1 MNIVG
6 IVIAVLFIITI
17 SNFVF
22 KKFNILID
30 QTNISS
36 HKSFIN
42 GHKTIPLSGGF
53 VFFLILV
60 FFLPENYQYFTI
72 LIFFIFLTGLLSD
85 LDILHSPFFR
95 IIFQIIIIVVYL
107 FLFDNFV
114 SSIRVDFFDNLLNIF
129 FIKLFFTSFCI
140 LVLIN
145 GTNFIDGV
153 NTLAVGYF
161 ILVASNVLYL
171 TEVIGL
177 DLDILLVSTCLT
189 SLVVIYIFNFF
200 GKIYLGDGGAYLISF
215 VVGVILIKFSND
227 NYLVSPYYIVALLW
241 YPAYE
246 NLFSIIRKKILK
258 KPPSTPDNEHLHQ
271 LIYLYLNKSFNINKN
286 LSNPLSGLLVCLYNL
301 FYFFFILGHFK
312 YYHTTILVY
321 SILFNVLFYNFLYF
335 LLKKKLIHNKN
346 NG

>member
-22 KKFNILID
+22 KKFDILID
-30 QTNISS
+30 RTNISN

-42 GHKTIPLSGGF
+42 GHKTTPLLGGF

-95 IIFQIIIIVVYL
+95 IIFQTIIIVVYL

-153 NTLAVGYF
+153 NTLVVGYF

-171 TEVIGL
+171 TEVKGL

-189 SLVVIYIFNFF
+189 CLVVIYIFNFF

-215 VVGVILIKFSND
+215 VAGVTLIKFSND

-258 KPPSTPDNEHLHQ
+258 KTPSTPDNEHLHQ
-271 LIYLYLNKSFNINKN
+271 FIYLYLDRSFNINKN
-286 LSNPLSGLLVCLYNL
+286 FSNTLSGILICLYNL
-301 FYFFFILGHFK
+301 FYFLFIFDEYNQTETLA
-312 YYHTTILVY
+312 Y
-321 SILFNVLFYNFLYF
+321 SIIFNVLFYNLLYF
-335 LLKKKLIHNKN
+335 LLRKKLFKNK
-346 NG
+346 

>member
-22 KKFNILID
+22 KKFDVLID
-30 QTNISS
+30 RTNISN

-42 GHKTIPLSGGF
+42 GHKTTPLLGGF

-95 IIFQIIIIVVYL
+95 IIFQTIIIVVYL

-153 NTLAVGYF
+153 NTLVVGYF
-161 ILVASNVLYL
+161 ILVVSNVLYL
-171 TEVIGL
+171 SEVNNL
-177 DLDILLVSTCLT
+177 NLDILLVSTCLT
-189 SLVVIYIFNFF
+189 CLVVIYIFNFF

-215 VVGVILIKFSND
+215 VIGVTLIKFSND

-246 NLFSIIRKKILK
+246 NLFSIIRKKISK
-258 KPPSTPDNEHLHQ
+258 KSPSVPDNEHLHQ
-271 LIYLYLNKSFNINKN
+271 FIYLYLDKLFNINKN
-286 LSNPLSGLLVCLYNL
+286 FSNTLSGILICLYNL
-301 FYFFFILGHFK
+301 FYFLFILDE
-312 YYHTTILVY
+312 YNQTETLAY
-321 SILFNVLFYNFLYF
+321 SIIFNVLFYNLLYF
-335 LLKKKLIHNKN
+335 LLRKKLFKNK
-346 NG
+346 

>member
-6 IVIAVLFIITI
+6 TVIVVLFIITI

-22 KKFNILID
+22 KKFNVLID
-30 QTNISS
+30 RTNISN

-53 VFFLILV
+53 VFFIILV
-60 FFLPENYQYFTI
+60 FFLPENYQYFII

-85 LDILHSPFFR
+85 LDILHSPFLR

-153 NTLAVGYF
+153 NTLVVGYF

-171 TEVIGL
+171 TEVNSFN
-177 DLDILLVSTCLT
+177 LDILLVSTCLT
-189 SLVVIYIFNFF
+189 CLVTIYIFNFF

-215 VVGVILIKFSND
+215 VIGVTLIKFSND

-246 NLFSIIRKKILK
+246 NLFSIIRKKISK
-258 KPPSTPDNEHLHQ
+258 KFPSAPDNEHLHQ
-271 LIYLYLNKSFNINKN
+271 LIYLYLDKSFNVDKN
-286 LSNPLSGLLVCLYNL
+286 FSNTLSGILICLYNL
-301 FYFFFILGHFK
+301 FYFLAIFDNFNYTK
-312 YYHTTILVY
+312 TLVY
-321 SILFNVLFYNFLYF
+321 SIIFNVLFYNFLYF
-335 LLKKKLIHNKN
+335 LLRKKLYKNK
-346 NG
+346 

>member
-22 KKFNILID
+22 KKFDVLID
-30 QTNISS
+30 RTNISN

-42 GHKTIPLSGGF
+42 GHKTTPLLGGF

-95 IIFQIIIIVVYL
+95 IIFQTIIIVVYL

-153 NTLAVGYF
+153 NTLVVGYF

-171 TEVIGL
+171 TEVNDL

-215 VVGVILIKFSND
+215 VVGVTLIKFSND

-246 NLFSIIRKKILK
+246 NLFSIIRKKISK
-258 KPPSTPDNEHLHQ
+258 KSPSTPDNEHLHQ
-271 LIYLYLNKSFNINKN
+271 FIYLYLDRSFNIDKN
-286 LSNPLSGLLVCLYNL
+286 FSNTLSGILICLYNL
-301 FYFFFILGHFK
+301 FYFLFIFDE
-312 YYHTTILVY
+312 YHQTETLAY
-321 SILFNVLFYNFLYF
+321 SIIFNVLFYNLLYF
-335 LLKKKLIHNKN
+335 LLRKKLFKNK
-346 NG
+346 

>member
-6 IVIAVLFIITI
+6 TVIAVLFIITI

-30 QTNISS
+30 QTNIST
-36 HKSFIN
+36 HKSFVN
-42 GHKTIPLSGGF
+42 GHKTAPLLGGF

-95 IIFQIIIIVVYL
+95 IIFQTIIIIVYL

-153 NTLAVGYF
+153 NTLVVGYF

-171 TEVIGL
+171 TEVKNL

-189 SLVVIYIFNFF
+189 CLVVIYIFNFF

-215 VVGVILIKFSND
+215 VAGVTLIKFSND

-258 KPPSTPDNEHLHQ
+258 KTPSTPDNEHLHQ
-271 LIYLYLNKSFNINKN
+271 FIYLYLDRSFNINKN
-286 LSNPLSGLLVCLYNL
+286 FSNTLSGVLICLYNL
-301 FYFFFILGHFK
+301 FYFLFIFDE
-312 YYHTTILVY
+312 YHQTETLVY
-321 SILFNVLFYNFLYF
+321 SIVFNVLFYNLLYF
-335 LLKKKLIHNKN
+335 LLRKKLFKNK
-346 NG
+346 

>member
-6 IVIAVLFIITI
+6 TVIAVLFIITV

-42 GHKTIPLSGGF
+42 GHKPKPLSGGF

-95 IIFQIIIIVVYL
+95 IIFQTIIIAVYL
-107 FLFDNFV
+107 FLFDDFV
-114 SSIRVDFFDNLLNIF
+114 SSIRIDFFDNLLNIF

-153 NTLAVGYF
+153 NTLVVGYF

-171 TEVIGL
+171 TEVNNL
-177 DLDILLVSTCLT
+177 NLDILLVSTCLT
-189 SLVVIYIFNFF
+189 CLVVIYIFNFF

-215 VVGVILIKFSND
+215 AIGVTLIKFSND

-258 KPPSTPDNEHLHQ
+258 KTPSTPDNEHLHQ
-271 LIYLYLNKSFNINKN
+271 FIYLYLDRSFNINKN
-286 LSNPLSGLLVCLYNL
+286 FSNTLSGILICLYNL
-301 FYFFFILGHFK
+301 FYFLFILDE
-312 YYHTTILVY
+312 YHQTETLAY
-321 SILFNVLFYNFLYF
+321 SIIFNVLIYNLLYF
-335 LLKKKLIHNKN
+335 LLRKKLFKNK
-346 NG
+346 

>member
-30 QTNISS
+30 RTNISN

-42 GHKTIPLSGGF
+42 GHKTTPLLGGF

-95 IIFQIIIIVVYL
+95 IIFQTIIIVVYL

-153 NTLAVGYF
+153 NTLVVGYF
-161 ILVASNVLYL
+161 ILVVTNVLYL
-171 TEVIGL
+171 TEVKNL
-177 DLDILLVSTCLT
+177 DLEILLVSTCLT
-189 SLVVIYIFNFF
+189 CLVVIYIFNFF

-215 VVGVILIKFSND
+215 VVGVTLIKFSND

-246 NLFSIIRKKILK
+246 NLFSIIRKKILNK
-258 KPPSTPDNEHLHQ
+258 SPSTPDNKHLHQ
-271 LIYLYLNKSFNINKN
+271 LIFLYLDKSFNIDKN
-286 LSNPLSGLLVCLYNL
+286 FSNTLSGILICLYNL
-301 FYFFFILGHFK
+301 FYFLIIFDNFN
-312 YYHTTILVY
+312 HTETLVY
-321 SILFNVLFYNFLYF
+321 SVIFNVLFYNLLY
-335 LLKKKLIHNKN
+335 LLLIKKLFKNK
-346 NG
+346 

>member
-6 IVIAVLFIITI
+6 IVIAVLFIIII

-30 QTNISS
+30 QTNIST

-42 GHKTIPLSGGF
+42 GHKTTPLLGGF

-60 FFLPENYQYFTI
+60 FFLPKNYQYFTI

-95 IIFQIIIIVVYL
+95 IIFQTIIIIVYL
-107 FLFDNFV
+107 FLFDNFA

-153 NTLAVGYF
+153 NTLVVGYF

-171 TEVIGL
+171 AEVNNL

-215 VVGVILIKFSND
+215 VIGVTLIKFSNN
-227 NYLVSPYYIVALLW
+227 NYSVSPYYIVALLW

-258 KPPSTPDNEHLHQ
+258 KFPSAPDSEHLHQ
-271 LIYLYLNKSFNINKN
+271 FIYLYLDRSFNIDKN
-286 LSNPLSGLLVCLYNL
+286 FSNTLSGILICIYNL
-301 FYFFFILGHFK
+301 FYFLTIFDNFN
-312 YYHTTILVY
+312 HTEILVY
-321 SILFNVLFYNFLYF
+321 SIIFNVLFYNLLYF
-335 LLKKKLIHNKN
+335 LLRKKIFKNK
-346 NG
+346 

>member
-22 KKFNILID
+22 KKFDVLID
-30 QTNISS
+30 RTNISN

-42 GHKTIPLSGGF
+42 GHKTTPLLGGF

-95 IIFQIIIIVVYL
+95 IIFQTIIIVVYL

-153 NTLAVGYF
+153 NTLVVGYF

-171 TEVIGL
+171 TEVNDL

-215 VVGVILIKFSND
+215 AIGVTLIKFSND

-246 NLFSIIRKKILK
+246 NLFSIIRKKISK
-258 KPPSTPDNEHLHQ
+258 KSPSTPDNEHLHQ
-271 LIYLYLNKSFNINKN
+271 FIYLYLDKLFNIDKN
-286 LSNPLSGLLVCLYNL
+286 FSNTLSGVLICLYNL
-301 FYFFFILGHFK
+301 FYFLFIFDEYNQTETLA
-312 YYHTTILVY
+312 Y
-321 SILFNVLFYNFLYF
+321 SIIFNVLFYNLLYF
-335 LLKKKLIHNKN
+335 LLRKKLFRNK
-346 NG
+346 

>member
-6 IVIAVLFIITI
+6 TVIAVLFIIII

-42 GHKTIPLSGGF
+42 GHKIIPLSGGF

-95 IIFQIIIIVVYL
+95 IIFQIIVILPYL

-114 SSIRVDFFDNLLNIF
+114 SSTRLVFFDNLINIF

-153 NTLAVGYF
+153 NTLVVGYF

-171 TEVIGL
+171 TEVIGF

-258 KPPSTPDNEHLHQ
+258 KTPSTPDNEHLHQ
-271 LIYLYLNKSFNINKN
+271 FIYLYLDRSFNINKN
-286 LSNPLSGLLVCLYNL
+286 Y
-301 FYFFFILGHFK
+301 
-312 YYHTTILVY
+312 
-321 SILFNVLFYNFLYF
+321 
-335 LLKKKLIHNKN
+335 
-346 NG
+346 

>member
-53 VFFLILV
+53 VFFLVLI

-114 SSIRVDFFDNLLNIF
+114 SSIRIDFFDNLLNIF
-129 FIKLFFTSFCI
+129 FIKLFFTSFCL

-153 NTLAVGYF
+153 NTLVIGYF
-161 ILVASNVLYL
+161 ILVASNILYL
-171 TEVIGL
+171 TEVNNL
-177 DLDILLVSTCLT
+177 NLDILLVSTCLT
-189 SLVVIYIFNFF
+189 SLVIIYIFNFF

-215 VVGVILIKFSND
+215 VISVTLIKFHNE

>member
-30 QTNISS
+30 QTNISN

-42 GHKTIPLSGGF
+42 GHKTTPLSGGF

-95 IIFQIIIIVVYL
+95 IIFQIIIIAAYL

-114 SSIRVDFFDNLLNIF
+114 SSIRIDFFDNLLNIF

-153 NTLAVGYF
+153 NTLVVGYF

-171 TEVIGL
+171 TEVNNL
-177 DLDILLVSTCLT
+177 NLDIFLVSTYLACL
-189 SLVVIYIFNFF
+189 VAIYIFNFF

-215 VVGVILIKFSND
+215 VMGITLIKFSND

-241 YPAYE
+241 YPSYE
-246 NLFSIIRKKILK
+246 NLFSIIRRKILK
-258 KPPSTPDNEHLHQ
+258 KFPSVADNEHLHQ
-271 LIYLYLNKSFNINKN
+271 LIYLYLDRSFNIDKN
-286 LSNPLSGLLVCLYNL
+286 FSNTLSGILICLYNF
-301 FYFFFILGHFK
+301 FYFLTIFDNFNHTEIL
-312 YYHTTILVY
+312 IY
-321 SILFNVLFYNFLYF
+321 SIIFNVLLYNLLYF
-335 LLKKKLIHNKN
+335 SLKKKLFKNK
-346 NG
+346 

>member
-6 IVIAVLFIITI
+6 TVIAVLFIMTI
-17 SNFVF
+17 SSFVF
-22 KKFNILID
+22 KKFNILTD

-42 GHKTIPLSGGF
+42 GCKTVPLSGGF
-53 VFFLILV
+53 VFFLTLI

-72 LIFFIFLTGLLSD
+72 LIFFLFLIELLSD

-95 IIFQIIIIVVYL
+95 IIFQIITIVAYL
-107 FLFDNFV
+107 FLFDNFA
-114 SSIRVDFFDNLLNIF
+114 SSTRLIFFDNLLNIF

-153 NTLAVGYF
+153 NTLVVGYF
-161 ILVASNVLYL
+161 ILVASNILYL
-171 TEVIGL
+171 AEIRNL
-177 DLDILLVSTCLT
+177 DLDILLISTCII
-189 SLVVIYIFNFF
+189 SLIVIYIFNFF

-227 NYLVSPYYIVALLW
+227 NYIVSPYYIVALLW

-246 NLFSIIRKKILK
+246 NLFSIIRKKTSK
-258 KPPSTPDNEHLHQ
+258 KSPSIPDNEHLHQ
-271 LIYLYLNKSFNINKN
+271 FIYLYLDRLFNINKN
-286 LSNPLSGLLVCLYNL
+286 FSSTLSGILICLYNL
-301 FYFFFILGHFK
+301 FYFLFIIDE
-312 YYHTTILVY
+312 YHQTKTLVY
-321 SILFNVLFYNFLYF
+321 SIIFNILIYNLLYF
-335 LLKKKLIHNKN
+335 LLRKKLFKNK
-346 NG
+346 

>member
-30 QTNISS
+30 RTNISN

-42 GHKTIPLSGGF
+42 GHKTTPLLGGF

-95 IIFQIIIIVVYL
+95 IIFQTIIIVVYL

-153 NTLAVGYF
+153 NTLVVGYF

-171 TEVIGL
+171 TEVKGL

-189 SLVVIYIFNFF
+189 CLVVIYIFNFF

-215 VVGVILIKFSND
+215 VIGVTLIKFSND

-258 KPPSTPDNEHLHQ
+258 KTPSTPDNEHLHQ
-271 LIYLYLNKSFNINKN
+271 FIYLYLDKSFNINKN
-286 LSNPLSGLLVCLYNL
+286 FSNTLSGILICLYNL
-301 FYFFFILGHFK
+301 FYFLFIFDE
-312 YYHTTILVY
+312 YHQTETLAY
-321 SILFNVLFYNFLYF
+321 SIIFNVLFYNLLYF
-335 LLKKKLIHNKN
+335 LLRKKLFKNK
-346 NG
+346 

>member
-6 IVIAVLFIITI
+6 IAIAVLFIITI

-30 QTNISS
+30 QTNTST
-36 HKSFIN
+36 HKSFVN
-42 GHKTIPLSGGF
+42 GHKTTPLLGGF

-107 FLFDNFV
+107 FLSDNFV

-129 FIKLFFTSFCI
+129 FIKLFFASFCI

-177 DLDILLVSTCLT
+177 DLDVLLVSTCLT
-189 SLVVIYIFNFF
+189 CLVVIYIFNFF

-215 VVGVILIKFSND
+215 VAGVTLIKFSND
-227 NYLVSPYYIVALLW
+227 NYIVSPYYIVALLW

-246 NLFSIIRKKILK
+246 NLFSIIRKKISK
-258 KPPSTPDNEHLHQ
+258 KTPSTPDNEHLHQ
-271 LIYLYLNKSFNINKN
+271 FIYLYLDRSFNINKN
-286 LSNPLSGLLVCLYNL
+286 FSSTLSGILICLYNL
-301 FYFFFILGHFK
+301 FYFLFILGE
-312 YYHTTILVY
+312 YNQTEILVY
-321 SILFNVLFYNFLYF
+321 SVIFNVLIYNLLYF
-335 LLKKKLIHNKN
+335 LLRKKLFKNK
-346 NG
+346 

>member
-22 KKFNILID
+22 KKFDILID
-30 QTNISS
+30 RTNISN

-42 GHKTIPLSGGF
+42 GHKTTPLLGGF

-95 IIFQIIIIVVYL
+95 IIFQTIIIVVYL

-153 NTLAVGYF
+153 NTLVVGYF
-161 ILVASNVLYL
+161 ILVASNILYL
-171 TEVIGL
+171 TEVKNL

-189 SLVVIYIFNFF
+189 CLVVIYIFNFF
-200 GKIYLGDGGAYLISF
+200 GKIYLGDGGTYLISF
-215 VVGVILIKFSND
+215 IIGIVLINFSND
-227 NYLVSPYYIVALLW
+227 NFLVSPYYVVALLW

-246 NLFSIIRKKILK
+246 NLFSIIRKKIFK
-258 KPPSTPDNEHLHQ
+258 KSPSIPDNKHLHQ
-271 LIYLYLNKSFNINKN
+271 LIYSYLDKSFNFDKN
-286 LSNPLSGLLVCLYNL
+286 FSNTLSGILICLYNL
-301 FYFFFILGHFK
+301 FYFLIIFDNFN
-312 YYHTTILVY
+312 YTEMLVY
-321 SILFNVLFYNFLYF
+321 SVIFNVLFYNLLY
-335 LLKKKLIHNKN
+335 LLLIKKLYKNK
-346 NG
+346 

>member
-6 IVIAVLFIITI
+6 IVIAALFIITI

-30 QTNISS
+30 QTTISI

-72 LIFFIFLTGLLSD
+72 LIFFVFLVGLLSD
-85 LDILHSPFFR
+85 LDILHSPLFR
-95 IIFQIIIIVVYL
+95 ITFQAIIIVVYL

-114 SSIRVDFFDNLLNIF
+114 SSIRLDFFDNLLNIF

-153 NTLAVGYF
+153 NTLVVGYF

-171 TEVIGL
+171 TEVNNL
-177 DLDILLVSTCLT
+177 DLDILLVSICLT

-215 VVGVILIKFSND
+215 VIGVTLIRFSNE

-258 KPPSTPDNEHLHQ
+258 KTPSTPDNEHLHQ
-271 LIYLYLNKSFNINKN
+271 FIYLYLDKSFNIDKN
-286 LSNPLSGLLVCLYNL
+286 LSNSLSGILICLYNL
-301 FYFFFILGHFK
+301 FYFLTIFDNF
-312 YYHTTILVY
+312 YHTEILVY
-321 SILFNVLFYNFLYF
+321 SIIFNVLFYNLLYF
-335 LLKKKLIHNKN
+335 LLRKKLYKN
-346 NG
+346 I

>member
-95 IIFQIIIIVVYL
+95 IIFQTIIIVVYL

-153 NTLAVGYF
+153 NTLVVGYF

-171 TEVIGL
+171 TEVNDL

-215 VVGVILIKFSND
+215 VAGVTLIKFSND

-246 NLFSIIRKKILK
+246 NLFSIIRKKISK
-258 KPPSTPDNEHLHQ
+258 KSPSVPDNEHLHQ
-271 LIYLYLNKSFNINKN
+271 FIYLYLDKLFNIDKN
-286 LSNPLSGLLVCLYNL
+286 FSNTLSGVLICLYNL
-301 FYFFFILGHFK
+301 FYFLFIFDEYNQTETLA
-312 YYHTTILVY
+312 Y
-321 SILFNVLFYNFLYF
+321 SIIFNVLFYNLLYF
-335 LLKKKLIHNKN
+335 LLRKKLFKNK
-346 NG
+346 

>member
-22 KKFNILID
+22 KKFDVLID
-30 QTNISS
+30 RTNISN

-42 GHKTIPLSGGF
+42 GHKTTPLLGGF

-95 IIFQIIIIVVYL
+95 IIFQTIIIVVYL

-153 NTLAVGYF
+153 NTLVVGYF

-171 TEVIGL
+171 TEVKNL

-215 VVGVILIKFSND
+215 VAGVTLIKFSND

-246 NLFSIIRKKILK
+246 NLFSIIRKKISK
-258 KPPSTPDNEHLHQ
+258 KTPSTPDNEHLHQ
-271 LIYLYLNKSFNINKN
+271 FIYLYLDKSFNINKN
-286 LSNPLSGLLVCLYNL
+286 FSNTLSGILICLYNL
-301 FYFFFILGHFK
+301 FYFLFILGE
-312 YYHTTILVY
+312 YHQTETLVY
-321 SILFNVLFYNFLYF
+321 SVIFNVLIYNLLYF
-335 LLKKKLIHNKN
+335 LLRKKLFKNK
-346 NG
+346 

>member
-6 IVIAVLFIITI
+6 TVIAALFIITI

-22 KKFNILID
+22 KKFNVLID

-42 GHKTIPLSGGF
+42 GYKTTPLSGGF

-95 IIFQIIIIVVYL
+95 IIFQIIIIAAYL

-114 SSIRVDFFDNLLNIF
+114 SSIRIDFFDNLLNIF

-153 NTLAVGYF
+153 NTLVVGYF
-161 ILVASNVLYL
+161 ILVVSNVLYL
-171 TEVIGL
+171 TEVNSFN
-177 DLDILLVSTCLT
+177 LDILLVSTCLT
-189 SLVVIYIFNFF
+189 CLVTIYIFNFF

-215 VVGVILIKFSND
+215 VIGVTLIKFSND

-246 NLFSIIRKKILK
+246 NLFSIIRKKISK
-258 KPPSTPDNEHLHQ
+258 KAPSKPDNEHLHQ
-271 LIYLYLNKSFNINKN
+271 LIYLYLDRSFNIDKN
-286 LSNPLSGLLVCLYNL
+286 FSNTLSGILICLYNF
-301 FYFFFILGHFK
+301 FYFLTIFDNFNHTEIL
-312 YYHTTILVY
+312 IY
-321 SILFNVLFYNFLYF
+321 SIIFNVLFYNFLYF
-335 LLKKKLIHNKN
+335 LLKKKLFKR
-346 NG
+346 

>member
-30 QTNISS
+30 QTNISN

-42 GHKTIPLSGGF
+42 GHKTTPLLGGF

-95 IIFQIIIIVVYL
+95 IIFQTIIIVVYL

-153 NTLAVGYF
+153 NTLVVGYF

-171 TEVIGL
+171 TEVKNL

-189 SLVVIYIFNFF
+189 RLVAIYIFNFF

-215 VVGVILIKFSND
+215 VVGVTLIKFYND

-258 KPPSTPDNEHLHQ
+258 KTPSTPDNEHLHQ
-271 LIYLYLNKSFNINKN
+271 FIYLYLDKSFNIDKN
-286 LSNPLSGLLVCLYNL
+286 FSNTLSGILICIYNL
-301 FYFFFILGHFK
+301 FYFLFIFDEYNQTETLA
-312 YYHTTILVY
+312 Y
-321 SILFNVLFYNFLYF
+321 SIIFNVLFYNLLYF
-335 LLKKKLIHNKN
+335 LLRKKLFRNK
-346 NG
+346 

>member
-1 MNIVG
+1 MHIVG
-6 IVIAVLFIITI
+6 TVIAVLFIITI

-30 QTNISS
+30 QTNIST

-42 GHKTIPLSGGF
+42 GHKTTPLLGGF

-85 LDILHSPFFR
+85 LDILHSPYFR
-95 IIFQIIIIVVYL
+95 IIFQTIIIVVYL

-153 NTLAVGYF
+153 NTLVVGYF

-171 TEVIGL
+171 TEVNDL

-215 VVGVILIKFSND
+215 VAGVTLIKFSND
-227 NYLVSPYYIVALLW
+227 NYIVSPYYIVALLW

-246 NLFSIIRKKILK
+246 NLFSIIRKKISK
-258 KPPSTPDNEHLHQ
+258 KSPSVPDNEHLHQ
-271 LIYLYLNKSFNINKN
+271 FIYLYLDKLFNINKN
-286 LSNPLSGLLVCLYNL
+286 FSNTLSGILICLYNL
-301 FYFFFILGHFK
+301 FYFLFIFDE
-312 YYHTTILVY
+312 YHQTETLAY
-321 SILFNVLFYNFLYF
+321 SIIFNVLFYNLLYF
-335 LLKKKLIHNKN
+335 LLRKKLFKNK
-346 NG
+346 